1 MNLMSSVAKKNAKSS
16 LFSGK
21 ERKLGKLEGRGTLR
35 FSITLLI
42 GCTCTD
48 FDFFFR
54 VPDFID
60 CVRYRSKTTSIRLN
74 LTHFLSMTPTYMS
87 ASIAETNGSLRSGN
101 KSLLLDILLKN
112 VDINGVIDFNDRS
125 ALIIDG
131 QFLVQSLKHQGLRT
145 FGEYADM
152 YVGVVLRK
160 CVRFR
165 RIDVVFDR
173 YRTQSIK

>member
-1 MNLMSSVAKKNAKSS
+1 MP
-16 LFSGK
+16 
-21 ERKLGKLEGRGTLR
+21 
-35 FSITLLI
+35 
-42 GCTCTD
+42 
-48 FDFFFR
+48 
-54 VPDFID
+54 VPI
-60 CVRYRSKTTSIRLN
+60 
-74 LTHFLSMTPTYMS
+74 
-87 ASIAETNGSLRSGN
+87 AIAETNGSLRSGN

-112 VDINGVIDFNDRS
+112 VDTNGVIDFNDRS

-160 CVRFR
+160 GVRFR

-173 YRTQSIK
+173 YRTQSIKSGTRKKKSKSVQPIRRVIENRNVLYLLICQVFFLCLKIKTTWPSFWQQNSSGKLLKAKL